1 MTRFYFEVEDE
12 EVVKFVKALK
22 RKRSAVITKLIRQL
36 MEECDEYLPSWLLME
51 TGCTN
56 KVAPKRDTKRTHSFE
71 HTYEDKKEIVKEKK
85 PRDDNADVAL
95 AGLSGF
101 GF

>member
-12 EVVKFVKALK
+12 EVIKFVKALK
-22 RKRSAVITKLIRQL
+22 RKRSAVITKLICQL

-56 KVAPKRDTKRTHSFE
+56 KVAPKKNTKRINTFDYS
-71 HTYEDKKEIVKEKK
+71 YEEKKEIEKEKK
-85 PRDDNADVAL
+85 PKEDNANVAL